1 MNSRTLRLHFS
12 SRRAETTKCVR
23 ETEAEAVAFVVS
35 QSIGLDT
42 NSASSDY
49 VKLYNGDKDT
59 LAQSLGHIQQVST
72 DILSGITP
80 P

>member
-1 MNSRTLRLHFS
+1 MASGTGSSAFAFCTNPKRL
-12 SRRAETTKCVR
+12 
-23 ETEAEAVAFVVS
+23 
-35 QSIGLDT
+35 
-42 NSASSDY
+42 SSDY

-59 LAQSLGHIQQVST
+59 LTQSLGHIQQVST